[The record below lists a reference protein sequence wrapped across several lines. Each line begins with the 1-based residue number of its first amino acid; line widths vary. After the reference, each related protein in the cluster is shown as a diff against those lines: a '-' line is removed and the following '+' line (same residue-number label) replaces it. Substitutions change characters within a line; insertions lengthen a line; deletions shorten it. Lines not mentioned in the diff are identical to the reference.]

1 MLVTTARPSK
11 KILEHRL
18 VPEHRVLSLEEA
30 MEVLKRLGAKPWELP
45 QISVNDPVVR
55 ILGARPGDILE
66 IKRRDHSGN
75 PSIAYRIV
83 VAFER
88 RA

>member
-1 MLVTTARPSK
+1 MLVSASRPSK

-30 MEVLKRLGAKPWELP
+30 MEVLRRLGAKPWELP
-45 QISVNDPVVR
+45 QISINDPVVR
-55 ILGARPGDILE
+55 ILGAKPGDIIE
-66 IKRRDHSGN
+66 IKRKDVSGN
-75 PSIAYRIV
+75 VSIAYRIV